1 MMMKTMLTPAP
12 AWVLLECGQRQFHT
26 DESST
31 QFHTDES
38 STQFHTDDI
47 NLPLTLHLDLWR
59 KAEKNQEQKSFTSRQ
74 KKKKNKVADSAC
86 NAKVKTPNAVKVGG
100 QW

>member
-31 QFHTDES
+31 QFHS
-38 STQFHTDDI
+38 SDI

-74 KKKKNKVADSAC
+74 KKNKVAVSAC
-86 NAKVKTPNAVKVGG
+86 NGKVKTPNAVKVGG
-100 QW
+100 QC

>member
-1 MMMKTMLTPAP
+1 MKTMLTPAP

-38 STQFHTDDI
+38 STQFRSSDESSTQFHTDDI

-59 KAEKNQEQKSFTSRQ
+59 KADKKNQEQKSFTYVQAEEEEEEPS
-74 KKKKNKVADSAC
+74 C
-86 NAKVKTPNAVKVGG
+86 C
-100 QW
+100 

>member
-31 QFHTDES
+31 QFHTD
-38 STQFHTDDI
+38 DI

-59 KAEKNQEQKSFTSRQ
+59 KAEENQEQKSFTSRQ
-74 KKKKNKVADSAC
+74 KKKKNKVAVSAC
-86 NAKVKTPNAVKVGG
+86 NGKVKTPNAVKVGG

>member
-31 QFHTDES
+31 QFHTD
-38 STQFHTDDI
+38 DI

-59 KAEKNQEQKSFTSRQ
+59 KAEENQEQKYFTSRQ
-74 KKKKNKVADSAC
+74 KKKKNKVAVSAC
-86 NAKVKTPNAVKVGG
+86 NGKVKTPNAVKVGG